1 MKIEINI
8 SDYLSEDDKIEIAK
22 DAFKELVKTE
32 LITQFEQDKRTQSKR
47 MKDYERIV
55 SNAIFYYLE
64 SEIDSLI
71 DSDTKELIKNGVLK
85 TISKQDYNYSLFRS
99 KTAWDSEISPAQ
111 AVVIEAINESR
122 ESMKEKIKSKFED
135 NINNIDTDQMTDIIY
150 EIVSEVINTKL
161 KS

>member
-1 MKIEINI
+1 MKTEINF
-8 SDYLSEDDKIEIAK
+8 SDYLSEDEKIEIVK
-22 DAFKELVKTE
+22 DVFKEVVKTE
-32 LITQFEQDKRTQSKR
+32 LVNQFQEEKRTNSKR

-85 TISKQDYNYSLFRS
+85 TISKQDYNYSLFRG

-135 NINNIDTDQMTDIIY
+135 NINNIDTSQMTDIIY
-150 EIVSEVINTKL
+150 EIVSEIVNEKL